1 MGDEVPDV
9 LAIYHLKFGG
19 GAADSAS
26 IGSDIVG
33 RHDNTL
39 PRRHGD
45 AARAPADGVRRH
57 PARRD
62 ARGAARKQAER
73 RSQTEKI
80 QTKEKLGASEW
91 ARERQ

>member
-33 RHDNTL
+33 RHDNNTL

-62 ARGAARKQAER
+62 ARGAAAAAAAQNRLKEEVKRKKYER
-73 RSQTEKI
+73 
-80 QTKEKLGASEW
+80 
-91 ARERQ
+91 ARRE

>member
-33 RHDNTL
+33 RHDNNTL

-80 QTKEKLGASEW
+80 RKLGVSE
-91 ARERQ
+91 

>member
-33 RHDNTL
+33 RHDNNTL

-62 ARGAARKQAER
+62 ARGAARKQVKER
-73 RSQTEKI
+73 KKSNGKNTNERSE
-80 QTKEKLGASEW
+80 
-91 ARERQ
+91 